1 MGAAAAP
8 FLGRE
13 VSAQNHT
20 LMEEEDCSNAL
31 RQETE
36 TSAAA
41 VEECYART
49 NGEKALLPPLSFH
62 SPILTVGMYRL
73 NVVSRS

>member
-36 TSAAA
+36 TSAA
-41 VEECYART
+41 EECYART
-49 NGEKALLPPLSFH
+49 NGEKALLLPPSFH